1 MKHLF
6 IVNPIAG
13 GKDKSAEVRA
23 KAERAFQTR
32 ADSYEVYVT
41 KAPMDAVDKLRR
53 EAASG
58 EELRVYACGGDG
70 TFNEC
75 VNGAALLPNVA
86 VCPFPTG
93 TGNDFCRTFGEEQE
107 LFRDLDA
114 ILNGDVHP
122 IDLIDCN
129 GRYSVNICSVG
140 IDARIGTEVHK
151 YSGIPLIGGAT
162 GYVVSAAVNVFK
174 GINRP
179 MHVRC
184 GDYDASCEHALIA
197 ACNGRYYGGGFNP
210 SLNARPD
217 DGILDIYVVPG
228 VSLFTLAR
236 LIGQYAAGKA
246 DKYPQFI
253 THLRGDSLHIAFD
266 KQDVV
271 NLDGEALYATEVD
284 MRLVPRAMRL
294 IVPRGMTF
302 FGRQPAEAVARASL

>member
-23 KAERAFQTR
+23 KVESAFRTR

-41 KAPMDAVDKLRR
+41 KAPMDAVDKIRR

-93 TGNDFCRTFGEEQE
+93 TGNDFCRTFGAEQE

-114 ILNGDVHP
+114 ILDGDVHP

-129 GRYSVNICSVG
+129 GR
-140 IDARIGTEVHK
+140 
-151 YSGIPLIGGAT
+151 
-162 GYVVSAAVNVFK
+162 
-174 GINRP
+174 
-179 MHVRC
+179 
-184 GDYDASCEHALIA
+184 
-197 ACNGRYYGGGFNP
+197 
-210 SLNARPD
+210 
-217 DGILDIYVVPG
+217 
-228 VSLFTLAR
+228 
-236 LIGQYAAGKA
+236 
-246 DKYPQFI
+246 
-253 THLRGDSLHIAFD
+253 
-266 KQDVV
+266 
-271 NLDGEALYATEVD
+271 
-284 MRLVPRAMRL
+284 
-294 IVPRGMTF
+294 
-302 FGRQPAEAVARASL
+302 